1 MGDPKKSRKKYET
14 PSHPWQKTRIE
25 EESAL
30 QRKYGLK
37 NKREIWKAKALL
49 RKFRKRARELVGR
62 VDEEGLK
69 EREKL
74 IEKLYE
80 MGILQ
85 SKEATLDDILS
96 LTVEDILE
104 RRLQTIV
111 YKKGLA
117 RTIRQARQFI
127 VHGHVRIAG
136 RRVTVPSYL
145 VYRGEEDLITC
156 DLNIEEMQS
165 SQGGGK

>member
-14 PSHPWQKTRIE
+14 PSHPWQRARIE
-25 EESAL
+25 EESEL

-37 NKREIWKAKALL
+37 NKREIWKARALL

-62 VDEEGLK
+62 VDEKGFK
-69 EREKL
+69 EKEELVK
-74 IEKLYE
+74 KLYE

-85 SKEATLDDILS
+85 SEDATIDDILS
-96 LTVEDILE
+96 LTAEDILE

-127 VHGHVRIAG
+127 VHGHVRIG
-136 RRVTVPSYL
+136 DRRVNVPSYL
-145 VYRGEEDLITC
+145 VYRDEEGLITC
-156 DLNIEEMQS
+156 DIEMQS
-165 SQGGGK
+165 KQGDANE